1 MRDGNERTGSL
12 FSYAKLEAHVPY
24 GHPLRTMR
32 RLVNASLAGM
42 RMLFDG
48 FYVKTSRPLI
58 APERLLRAALLQ
70 MLYSIRS
77 ERQ

>member
-1 MRDGNERTGSL
+1 
-12 FSYAKLEAHVPY
+12 
-24 GHPLRTMR
+24 MR